1 MTQVCENGY
10 LGKSGDRFGKVHT
23 QNMVDILFFY
33 YNFFLYNFSAIRAN
47 KLVIRNMRY
56 NC

>member
-33 YNFFLYNFSAIRAN
+33 YNFFCITSVQFGLTN
-47 KLVIRNMRY
+47 
-56 NC
+56 